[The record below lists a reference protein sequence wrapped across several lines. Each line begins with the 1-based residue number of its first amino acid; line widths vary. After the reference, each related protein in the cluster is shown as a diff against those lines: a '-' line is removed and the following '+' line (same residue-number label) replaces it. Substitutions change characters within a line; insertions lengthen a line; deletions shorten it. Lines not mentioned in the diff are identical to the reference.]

1 MLGGGGLNFHLHLDV
16 KLHLECGKNM
26 GAGGDLQEKG
36 PTLHLTESPPPTGLG
51 PSGLGLATASR
62 GDRKESSRGSTSPPF
77 PFLPLG

>member
-36 PTLHLTESPPPTGLG
+36 PTLHLTESPPPNRPRTVRVR
-51 PSGLGLATASR
+51 AS
-62 GDRKESSRGSTSPPF
+62 DRLKGGS
-77 PFLPLG
+77 